1 MGAYCTWFEK
11 NIRDIAEWEEE
22 QCKESNRDCD
32 GCQDL
37 KITDDYEGEE

>member
-11 NIRDIAEWEEE
+11 IRDIAEWEEE
-22 QCKESNRDCD
+22 QCKESNRDYD
-32 GCQDL
+32 DCQDL